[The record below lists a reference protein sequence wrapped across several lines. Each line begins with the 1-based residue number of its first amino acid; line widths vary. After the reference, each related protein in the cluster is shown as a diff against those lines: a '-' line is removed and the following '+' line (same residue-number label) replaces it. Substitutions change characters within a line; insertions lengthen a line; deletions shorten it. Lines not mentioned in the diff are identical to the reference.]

1 MVKKTKTKPTELP
14 TAIGTILR
22 VVEVCPGDDVVA
34 DGL

>member
-1 MVKKTKTKPTELP
+1 MPTKAKTKPIELP

-22 VVEVCPGDDVVA
+22 VFEGCPGDDVVA